1 MMMKYFANAVKYSF
15 NNLKYTILFALLPA
29 VFVGYFVQP
38 FCLSNFLGSYPN
50 LVVEG
55 YTSVFNAFFNFKW
68 QNIILTTLA
77 LVVIVFIMT
86 LLFGYVERHM
96 RTGKFSIADT
106 KQIFNSNIL
115 VVGLYSLLIIV
126 LYMVFMIVLSLILF
140 CVHLLMSGANCLP
153 TTANIVITYLISIVF
168 FLTFFRLLMQ
178 IYLSI
183 PETLTTGYS
192 LSSCMREVGDS
203 LGKNT
208 FKVYVAYAL
217 PLVVHFPVLALT
229 FGHWTHIIVTFVL
242 MMFYIIYYVSLTYV
256 VYFDIYNLPRK
267 DVDTLALLFRRK

>member
-1 MMMKYFANAVKYSF
+1 MVMKYFANAVKYSF

-29 VFVGYFVQP
+29 VFVGYFMQP
-38 FCLSNFLGSYPN
+38 FCLTNFLGAYPH

-55 YTSVFNAFFNFKW
+55 YTSVFNAFFNFGW
-68 QNIILTTLA
+68 QNIILTILA
-77 LVVIVFIMT
+77 LLVVVFIMT
-86 LLFGYVERHM
+86 ILFGYIERHM
-96 RTGKFSIADT
+96 RTGKFSIDDT

-126 LYMVFMIVLSLILF
+126 LYMVFMIVLSLVLF
-140 CVHLLMSGANCLP
+140 WAHLLISGANCAP
-153 TTANIVITYLISIVF
+153 TTFNIVFAYILSITF
-168 FLTFFRLLMQ
+168 FLAFFRLLMQ

-208 FKVYVAYAL
+208 FKVYIAYVL
-217 PLVVHFPVLALT
+217 PLVVHFPVLVLT
-229 FGHWTHIIVTFVL
+229 FGHWTQIIVTFVL
-242 MMFYIIYYVSLTYV
+242 MMFYIISYVSLTYV

-267 DVDTLALLFRRK
+267 DVDTFALLFRRK